1 MVSPSCR
8 RDAVVHLTVR
18 FNVSERRA
26 CKVVGQHRSTQ
37 RLAVAP
43 PADADLAVRARLR
56 EISSSFPR
64 FGYRKAC
71 AIVRDEGHRVN
82 RKRVQRLWRDEGLR
96 VPPAPLKRHRVGVS
110 AFPCTRL
117 KADHINHVWALD
129 FLFDATSDGRP
140 LKVLSMCDEFTR
152 ESIGGTV
159 ARSITADDVVAMLEA
174 ALLVRGAPGFIRCDN
189 GPEFIAAA
197 IRDWCRI
204 NRIETTYI
212 DPGSPWQNP
221 WVESFNSRA
230 RDELFA
236 REIFDSV
243 RQARFLYSE
252 WRHVYNH
259 QRPHSSLGYLAPAVF
274 ALRCRTITIAEPS

>member
-1 MVSPSCR
+1 M
-8 RDAVVHLTVR
+8 VHLTVR

-37 RLAVAP
+37 RLATP
-43 PADADLAVRARLR
+43 PPVGDDLAVRARLR

-64 FGYRKAC
+64 FGFRKAC
-71 AIVRDEGHRVN
+71 AIVREEGHRVN
-82 RKRVQRLWRDEGLR
+82 RKRVQRLWREEGLR
-96 VPPAPLKRHRVGVS
+96 VPPAPAKRHRVGVS

-117 KADHINHVWALD
+117 KAEYINHVWALD

-159 ARSITADDVVAMLEA
+159 ARSITADDVVTMLET

-243 RQARFLYSE
+243 RQAGFLYKE

-274 ALRCRTITIAEPS
+274 ALRCRAITIAEPS

>member
-1 MVSPSCR
+1 LR
-8 RDAVVHLTVR
+8 RV
-18 FNVSERRA
+18 
-26 CKVVGQHRSTQ
+26 
-37 RLAVAP
+37 
-43 PADADLAVRARLR
+43 
-56 EISSSFPR
+56 
-64 FGYRKAC
+64 
-71 AIVRDEGHRVN
+71 
-82 RKRVQRLWRDEGLR
+82 
-96 VPPAPLKRHRVGVS
+96 
-110 AFPCTRL
+110 
-117 KADHINHVWALD
+117 
-129 FLFDATSDGRP
+129 
-140 LKVLSMCDEFTR
+140 TR

-159 ARSITADDVVAMLEA
+159 ERSITADDVVAMLEA

-243 RQARFLYSE
+243 RQARFLYGE
-252 WRHVYNH
+252 WAPRL
-259 QRPHSSLGYLAPAVF
+259 QSPTATQLLGLPGASRLRPSLSDHHHHHRGTLVEGGPVNGVRSLGRSPQQ
-274 ALRCRTITIAEPS
+274 R

>member
-1 MVSPSCR
+1 
-8 RDAVVHLTVR
+8 VVHLTVR

-37 RLAVAP
+37 LLAAP
-43 PADADLAVRARLR
+43 PAVDEDLAVRSRLR

-64 FGYRKAC
+64 FGFRRAC
-71 AIVRDEGHRVN
+71 SIVREEGHRVN

-96 VPPAPLKRHRVGVS
+96 VPPAPPKRHRVGVS
-110 AFPCTRL
+110 AFPCQRL
-117 KADHINHVWALD
+117 RADHINHVRALD
-129 FLFDATSDGRP
+129 FLFDATSEARP

-152 ESIGGTV
+152 ESIGGNV
-159 ARSITADDVVAMLEA
+159 ARSITADDVVEILDA

-236 REIFDSV
+236 REIFDTV
-243 RQARFLYSE
+243 RQARFLYDE

-259 QRPHSSLGYLAPAVF
+259 HRPHSSLGYLTPAVF
-274 ALRCRTITIAEPS
+274 ALRCRTITIAESS

>member
-1 MVSPSCR
+1 
-8 RDAVVHLTVR
+8 
-18 FNVSERRA
+18 
-26 CKVVGQHRSTQ
+26 
-37 RLAVAP
+37 LAAP
-43 PADADLAVRARLR
+43 PPASDELAVRARLR

-110 AFPCTRL
+110 AYPCTRL

-159 ARSITADDVVAMLEA
+159 ERSITADDVVAMLEA
-174 ALLVRGAPGFIRCDN
+174 TLLVRGAPGFIRFDN
-189 GPEFIAAA
+189 GPEFISAA
-197 IRDWCRI
+197 IRDWCRMH
-204 NRIETTYI
+204 RIETTYI
-212 DPGSPWQNP
+212 EPGSPWQNP

-243 RQARFLYSE
+243 RQARFLYTE

-259 QRPHSSLGYLAPAVF
+259 QRPHSSLGYLAPATY
-274 ALRCRTITIAEPS
+274 ALRCRTTTIAEPS

>member
-1 MVSPSCR
+1 M
-8 RDAVVHLTVR
+8 AHLTVR

-37 RLAVAP
+37 RLAVLP
-43 PADADLAVRARLR
+43 PVDTELVVRARLR
-56 EISSSFPR
+56 EISSAFPR
-64 FGYRKAC
+64 FGYRRAC

-96 VPPAPLKRHRVGVS
+96 VPPAPPKRHRVGVS

-117 KADHINHVWALD
+117 RADHINHVWALD

-152 ESIGGTV
+152 ESIGGNV
-159 ARSITADDVVAMLEA
+159 ARSITADDVVTMLDA
-174 ALLVRGAPGFIRCDN
+174 ALLVRGGPDFIRFDN
-189 GPEFIAAA
+189 GPEFISAA
-197 IRDWCRI
+197 IRDWCRMHG
-204 NRIETTYI
+204 IETTYI
-212 DPGSPWQNP
+212 EPGSPWQNP

-243 RQARFLYSE
+243 REAQFLYKE
-252 WRHVYNH
+252 WRQKYNH
-259 QRPHSSLGYLAPAVF
+259 QRPHSSLGYMAPAAF
-274 ALRCRTITIAEPS
+274 ALRCRTIIAEPS

>member
-1 MVSPSCR
+1 M
-8 RDAVVHLTVR
+8 VHLTVR

-26 CKVVGQHRSTQ
+26 CRVVGQHRSTQ
-37 RLAVAP
+37 RLAAPP
-43 PADADLAVRARLR
+43 PADDELAVRARLR

-64 FGYRKAC
+64 FGYRMAC
-71 AIVRDEGHRVN
+71 AIVRGEGHRVN
-82 RKRVQRLWRDEGLR
+82 RKRVQRLWRGEGLR
-96 VPPAPLKRHRVGVS
+96 VPPAPAKRRRVGVS

-117 KADHINHVWALD
+117 KAEHINHVWALD
-129 FLFDATSDGRP
+129 FLFDSTTDGRP

-159 ARSITADDVVAMLEA
+159 ERSITADDVVAMLEA

-212 DPGSPWQNP
+212 EPGSPWQNP

-243 RQARFLYSE
+243 RQARFLYKE

-259 QRPHSSLGYLAPAVF
+259 QRPHSSLGYLAPAAF
-274 ALRCRTITIAEPS
+274 ALRCRTNIIAELS

>member
-1 MVSPSCR
+1 M
-8 RDAVVHLTVR
+8 HLTVR

-37 RLAVAP
+37 RLAAP
-43 PADADLAVRARLR
+43 PPASDELAVRARLR

-110 AFPCTRL
+110 AYPCTRL

-159 ARSITADDVVAMLEA
+159 ERSITADDVVAMLEA
-174 ALLVRGAPGFIRCDN
+174 TLLVRGAPGFIRFDN
-189 GPEFIAAA
+189 GPEFISAA
-197 IRDWCRI
+197 IRDWCRMH
-204 NRIETTYI
+204 RIETTYI
-212 DPGSPWQNP
+212 EPGSPWQNP

-243 RQARFLYSE
+243 RQARFLYTE

-259 QRPHSSLGYLAPAVF
+259 QRPHSSLGYLAPAAY
-274 ALRCRTITIAEPS
+274 ALRCRTTTIAEPS

>member
-1 MVSPSCR
+1 
-8 RDAVVHLTVR
+8 VVHLTVR

-37 RLAVAP
+37 RLALPP

-56 EISSSFPR
+56 EISASFPR
-64 FGYRKAC
+64 FGHRRAC

-82 RKRVQRLWRDEGLR
+82 RKRVQRLWREEGLR
-96 VPPAPLKRHRVGVS
+96 VPPAPAKRHRVGVS

-117 KADHINHVWALD
+117 RAEHIDHVWALD

-174 ALLVRGAPGFIRCDN
+174 ALLVRGAPGFIRFDN
-189 GPEFIAAA
+189 GPEFVAAA
-197 IRDWCRI
+197 IRDWCRLHH
-204 NRIETTYI
+204 IETTYI

-236 REIFDSV
+236 REIFDTV

-252 WRHVYNH
+252 WRDVYNH
-259 QRPHSSLGYLAPAVF
+259 QRPHSSLGYLAPAAF
-274 ALRCRTITIAEPS
+274 ALRCRTTTITEPS